1 MGETGLTRETLER
14 LSAVERAVAVI
25 LAEGARGKICAIGM
39 GELYARVPA
48 LENERALRRTILAL
62 RHCHGLPIG
71 SLPGECGGYYWIINE
86 DDLNRHCRHA
96 RGRALTA
103 MLNEACVL
111 GISLEEMF
119 ARILEEYDLAD
130 ESELK
135 AVLNTDVAK
144 HFKKGTTSA
153 VSQVLRIKS
162 VKKQI
167 KGLVREAQAKFNK
180 ILHDLGGDDDVDATD
195 DGCGDEQV
203 A

>member
-1 MGETGLTRETLER
+1 METKSLDFDR
-14 LSAVERAVAVI
+14 LSGAERAVAEI
-25 LAEGARGKICAIGM
+25 LESGARGKINAVGM

-71 SLPGECGGYYWIINE
+71 SLPGDCGGYYWIVNE
-86 DDLNRHCRHA
+86 DDLKRHCRHA

-103 MLNEACVL
+103 MLNEASVL

-130 ESELK
+130 EAELK
-135 AVLNTDVAK
+135 AVLNTDVAR
-144 HFKKGTTSA
+144 HFHKGTTSA

-162 VKKQI
+162 VKTQI
-167 KGLVREAQAKFNK
+167 KSLVRDAQAKFNK
-180 ILHDLGGDDDVDATD
+180 ILHDLGGEDDVDATD
-195 DGCGDEQV
+195 DGGRDEQV